1 MKKVLQLFLF
11 ILLVLISIFFYVSY
25 FKDNKLSE
33 KNDKQ
38 MKNQILI
45 DNQNNLI
52 KNLKYQVKFENKT
65 EYNVAAELSEITYE
79 NEIEIVKMQMVKAN
93 FIDKDNTK
101 LTIKSDKAIYN
112 NSNYNTRFEDNILIK
127 YMNNIIQSKNL
138 ELNFTE
144 NIITITGNV
153 QYEGLKGLVKAD
165 SIKIDL
171 ITKNV
176 EISMNNLKNKVEVE
190 SK

>member
-1 MKKVLQLFLF
+1 M
-11 ILLVLISIFFYVSY
+11 VLISIFFYFSY
-25 FKDNKLSE
+25 FKDNRLNN
-33 KNDKQ
+33 KNNEQIKD
-38 MKNQILI
+38 QILI
-45 DNQNNLI
+45 ENQNNLI
-52 KNLKYQVKFENKT
+52 KNLKYQVKFDNKT
-65 EYNVAAELSEITYE
+65 EYNISAELSEITYE
-79 NEIEIVKMQMVKAN
+79 NEIEIVKMQIVKAN

-101 LTIKSDKAIYN
+101 LIIKSDKAIYN
-112 NSNYNTRFEDNILIK
+112 NSNYNTRFEDNVFIE
-127 YMNNIIQSKNL
+127 YMNNIIKSKNL

-144 NIITITGNV
+144 NIITLTGNV
-153 QYEGLKGLVKAD
+153 VYEGLKGLVKAD